1 MRMLLALARLTNCW
15 KAGSSPGLGLNDWVP
30 VAHQRGGGSMI
41 ARQRLLISERFL
53 LLHRISSNC
62 GCLHN
67 YLLLARLTP
76 EVSNL
81 SASYCSTNW
90 VSA

>member
-1 MRMLLALARLTNCW
+1 
-15 KAGSSPGLGLNDWVP
+15 
-30 VAHQRGGGSMI
+30 
-41 ARQRLLISERFL
+41 L

-67 YLLLARLTP
+67 SLLLARLTP